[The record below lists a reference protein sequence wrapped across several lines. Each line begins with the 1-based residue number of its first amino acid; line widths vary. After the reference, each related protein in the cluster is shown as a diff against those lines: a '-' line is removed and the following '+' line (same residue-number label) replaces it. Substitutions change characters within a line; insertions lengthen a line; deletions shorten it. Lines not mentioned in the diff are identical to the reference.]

1 MVGCW
6 GNGSM
11 YPIIT
16 TKQDF
21 FLEYS
26 IVLQAM
32 TEVTVL
38 RYTTDVIRQ
47 IMKEVP
53 EISYEMIDHYC
64 KFMNLFLYCITTQ
77 SFEPLTSRVCN
88 ILALYYQHFHDLLVP
103 ITQADLASLA
113 GAKRESVVKVLRE
126 LREGGLIETHSGK
139 IRILDMDALLAYM
152 EGPARG
158 GLQNKACVLCGA
170 AAVSSRLLES
180 IHHVTIK
187 ELHVVALKSG

>member
-6 GNGSM
+6 GHGSM

-64 KFMNLFLYCITTQ
+64 KFTNLFLYCITTQ

-139 IRILDMDALLAYM
+139 FASWIWTRCSPTWRVLREGACRIRPVCSA
-152 EGPARG
+152 G
-158 GLQNKACVLCGA
+158 
-170 AAVSSRLLES
+170 RLPS
-180 IHHVTIK
+180 HPDYSNPYIT
-187 ELHVVALKSG
+187 

>member
-1 MVGCW
+1 
-6 GNGSM
+6 M

-64 KFMNLFLYCITTQ
+64 KFTNLFLYCITTQ

-158 GLQNKACVLCGA
+158 GLQNKAFVLCGA